1 MPKVSIIDYTG
12 KGSRDQS
19 WHAARLLAFTKN
31 TRLQMNPDGFK
42 EFEDMPVQRI
52 AEEIAYMAT
61 TIPSSWEF
69 VDVTF
74 LMTDLS
80 RATAQQVTRTRT
92 ASFAMQ
98 SQRVTDMSGV
108 TWDNPYDENSE
119 DQMERER
126 FWEFER
132 GMNQGLGYYGSMIH
146 EHEATMEDAR
156 DLLPIGVHCN
166 LVAKYSLRTIA
177 ELVQKRKSIRVQGPY
192 RDIVVQMEILVK
204 EIWPWSEAFFKPKN
218 EVALQML
225 ETVAKELAEAGAVYK
240 GPAGQIAKAIDLLK

>member
-1 MPKVSIIDYTG
+1 MPEVSIIDYTG
-12 KGSRDQS
+12 KGSRDES

-42 EFEDMPVQRI
+42 EFEDMPVQSI

-98 SQRVTDMSGV
+98 SQRVTEMSGV
-108 TWDNPYDENSE
+108 TWDTL
-119 DQMERER
+119 
-126 FWEFER
+126 W
-132 GMNQGLGYYGSMIH
+132 
-146 EHEATMEDAR
+146 
-156 DLLPIGVHCN
+156 V
-166 LVAKYSLRTIA
+166 
-177 ELVQKRKSIRVQGPY
+177 
-192 RDIVVQMEILVK
+192 
-204 EIWPWSEAFFKPKN
+204 
-218 EVALQML
+218 
-225 ETVAKELAEAGAVYK
+225 
-240 GPAGQIAKAIDLLK
+240 

>member
-1 MPKVSIIDYTG
+1 MPEVSIIDYTG
-12 KGSRDQS
+12 KGSRDES

-42 EFEDMPVQRI
+42 EFEDMPVQSI

-98 SQRVTDMSGV
+98 SQRVTEMSGV
-108 TWDNPYDENSE
+108 TWDTPSGYDEVAKDSFDLAME
-119 DQMERER
+119 DQVKSYKH
-126 FWEFER
+126 
-132 GMNQGLGYYGSMIH
+132 LIDVYDV
-146 EHEATMEDAR
+146 TLEDAR

-166 LVAKYSLRTIA
+166 LVAKYNLRTIA

-192 RDIVVQMEILVK
+192 RDIVVQMEALVK

-218 EVALQML
+218 EVALRML